1 SVADTAKIAVDMF
14 LQTTSGQPLTT
25 IAAGQE
31 FLVKLV
37 VQDLRTSGSGTG
49 EGVFTA
55 YVDLNY
61 DSTKVE
67 PVATNPITYD
77 QLFQNGKSGD
87 LSVPGLINELG
98 AFSSLT
104 AGPGRDPQNF
114 VTVRMRAKAGGNA
127 KFTMDEADEGNKAFG
142 LFLDS
147 VNSGV
152 PANRVLFDSKTL
164 SVTSSFTAVDDT
176 FSVNEDTTNNSIDVL
191 ANDTLASGSNSVLSL
206 VSVSTP
212 DKGGTVSIA
221 SGEKT
226 LVYTPAPNFNGAEK
240 FTYVVRD
247 QSGVTGTATVTMNVQ
262 SVNDNPVAVND
273 VFDTVKSN
281 QTDVFLNVLGNDTSG
296 PDTSETLTVTSIG
309 TPSQGGTVKIA
320 TGGNGVLFTPKA
332 NFVGADTFTYT
343 ISDGKG
349 GSATGNVTVNV
360 QVAVPTPIV
369 TGESFTVVEDSA
381 ETEFDVLA
389 NDLPAVTGDTLSIAS
404 AQATNGTVNTN
415 AAKTRLLYKP
425 NANFVGTDR
434 VVYTVR
440 SSNGGTAQA
449 TATITVTSVNDAPNA
464 VADQITVNTSANQ
477 SLNVLANDTNVDANE
492 TLTISAVTQPEAGK
506 GTVSIATDK
515 KSLLYSAPSASFTGE
530 VNFTYTISDG
540 NGLSSTANVK
550 LNVVNF
556 TPRAVGVTTNT
567 SVQGVRIDAQ
577 QIEGPGVNGT
587 PIDLTLQLSGS
598 LAKVPDVGPG
608 TYKFSVPALPFFTPS
623 QTAANVVSAP
633 SDGDSLSTPLNVG
646 SRDPKFMDVRD

>member
-1 SVADTAKIAVDMF
+1 
-14 LQTTSGQPLTT
+14 
-25 IAAGQE
+25 
-31 FLVKLV
+31 
-37 VQDLRTSGSGTG
+37 
-49 EGVFTA
+49 
-55 YVDLNY
+55 
-61 DSTKVE
+61 
-67 PVATNPITYD
+67 
-77 QLFQNGKSGD
+77 
-87 LSVPGLINELG
+87 
-98 AFSSLT
+98 
-104 AGPGRDPQNF
+104 
-114 VTVRMRAKAGGNA
+114 
-127 KFTMDEADEGNKAFG
+127 
-142 LFLDS
+142 
-147 VNSGV
+147 
-152 PANRVLFDSKTL
+152 
-164 SVTSSFTAVDDT
+164 
-176 FSVNEDTTNNSIDVL
+176 
-191 ANDTLASGSNSVLSL
+191 
-206 VSVSTP
+206 
-212 DKGGTVSIA
+212 
-221 SGEKT
+221 
-226 LVYTPAPNFNGAEK
+226 
-240 FTYVVRD
+240 
-247 QSGVTGTATVTMNVQ
+247 
-262 SVNDNPVAVND
+262 
-273 VFDTVKSN
+273 
-281 QTDVFLNVLGNDTSG
+281 
-296 PDTSETLTVTSIG
+296 
-309 TPSQGGTVKIA
+309 
-320 TGGNGVLFTPKA
+320 GGNGVLFTPKA

-464 VADQITVNTSANQ
+464 VADQLTVNTSANQ

-506 GTVSIATDK
+506 GTVSIATDM

-577 QIEGPGVNGT
+577 QIEGAGVNGT
-587 PIDLTLQLSGS
+587 PIDLTPQQSGS
-598 LAKVPDVGPG
+598 LVKVPDVGPG

-646 SRDPKFMDVRD
+646 SRDPKFMDVRDFTSKALRKGITLAVQPNQQALWHDGVKDWRSYSNIQVTLNQAATQLTINATDPNPLDRRIGRNSDCSRGEIHHV

>member
-1 SVADTAKIAVDMF
+1 MNHPEEGQGLRYVLDNAPAGMSIDQQTGLISWTPTSNQLGPQTAILKLQDKAGNISSQTLAISVADTAKIAVDMF

-464 VADQITVNTSANQ
+464 VADQLTVNTSANQ

-492 TLTISAVTQPEAGK
+492 TLTISAVTQPEAG
-506 GTVSIATDK
+506 
-515 KSLLYSAPSASFTGE
+515 
-530 VNFTYTISDG
+530 
-540 NGLSSTANVK
+540 
-550 LNVVNF
+550 
-556 TPRAVGVTTNT
+556 
-567 SVQGVRIDAQ
+567 
-577 QIEGPGVNGT
+577 
-587 PIDLTLQLSGS
+587 
-598 LAKVPDVGPG
+598 
-608 TYKFSVPALPFFTPS
+608 
-623 QTAANVVSAP
+623 
-633 SDGDSLSTPLNVG
+633 
-646 SRDPKFMDVRD
+646 